1 MNGSMRFA
9 TDGTAALA
17 PLTGSNRRGSNV
29 VEVVAIRCG
38 GSRKASRGAHAAPA
52 KAPADKVKAFFRN
65 ALDSSEMYCSLRYES
80 MKGCPYNV
88 FSERAIAALSLG
100 GALIGIVS
108 LLLGA

>member
-17 PLTGSNRRGSNV
+17 PLTGSNRRGSKV

-65 ALDSSEMYCSLRYES
+65 ALDSSEMYCSLKFEDFR
-80 MKGCPYNV
+80 GCPYGI
-88 FSERAIAALSLG
+88 FTQRGIAVLSAASSCIAVLSIAFG
-100 GALIGIVS
+100 C
-108 LLLGA
+108 